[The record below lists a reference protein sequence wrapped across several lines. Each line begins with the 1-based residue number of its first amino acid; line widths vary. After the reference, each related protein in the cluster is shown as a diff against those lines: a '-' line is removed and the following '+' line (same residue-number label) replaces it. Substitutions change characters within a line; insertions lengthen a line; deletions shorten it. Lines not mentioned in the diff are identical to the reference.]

1 MRKRS
6 ISFLVLMS
14 LVGTLSS
21 VLPAVAS
28 ESDRST
34 TGWVSGPQVLQRER
48 TFYIVAAHP
57 DDETTSWSYL
67 EQLPKDTYTV
77 FTMLTKGEG
86 TESCL
91 TPEESYNRPGSDAL
105 PAGELETFVR
115 RVLGPAAPPTVPW
128 GSDEDSTGAYKYE
141 GPNSPVDEPDKGER
155 HPLGY
160 PWVGTGTE
168 ACKDARV
175 ASFHWFLDEQFH
187 NDGIGTDLGIEND
200 PELDDDYKGT
210 FCPPGHQG
218 QGKGQPIEKRIGC
231 AQVWADEL
239 GARIFFDFG
248 NPAYSF
254 PFPQP
259 AFTTEMVTAALQ
271 TVRANRA
278 EWGMPV
284 LPEEGVL
291 SPAAYP
297 DGESCPTHPWLG
309 PDHGVVNE
317 AIRHHDQGLPLR
329 AGIMAC
335 ETDAI
340 ADGAPV
346 RKLIQAPSSLVLWS
360 LMNPATGERLG
371 AAIRNYG
378 WLFPDYGFF
387 GCDVCNYWEVRDGV
401 SGR

>member
-1 MRKRS
+1 MRTRS
-6 ISFLVLMS
+6 LPFLVLVG
-14 LVGTLSS
+14 LVGAFAYA
-21 VLPAVAS
+21 PQAVAT
-28 ESDRST
+28 ESNIPTIGGTRERI
-34 TGWVSGPQVLQRER
+34 VLERER
-48 TFYIVAAHP
+48 TFYVVAAHP

-67 EQLPKDTYTV
+67 EQLPEDTYTV

-105 PAGELETFVR
+105 PIGELETFVR
-115 RVLGPAAPPTVPW
+115 RVTSDERAPT
-128 GSDEDSTGAYKYE
+128 DEDSTGPYKYE
-141 GPNSPVDEPDKGER
+141 GPGSPVDEPDKGER
-155 HPLGY
+155 HPFGY

-168 ACKDARV
+168 AFKDARV
-175 ASFHWFLDEQFH
+175 ASFHWFLDEQFR
-187 NDGIGTDLGIEND
+187 NDGIGTDLSIEND

-210 FCPPGHQG
+210 FCPRGHQG
-218 QGKGQPIEKRIGC
+218 RGEGQPVEKQIGC

-254 PFPQP
+254 PFPPP
-259 AFTTEMVTAALQ
+259 AFTPEMVTAALQ
-271 TVRANRA
+271 TVRASRA
-278 EWGMPV
+278 AWGMPV

-291 SPAAYP
+291 SPAMYP
-297 DGESCPTHPWLG
+297 DGESCPENPWLG

-317 AIRHHDQGLPLR
+317 AIRYHDQGLPLR

-346 RKLIQAPSSLVLWS
+346 RTLHQAPSSMVLWN
-360 LMNPATGERLG
+360 LLNPVNGYRLG
-371 AAIRNYG
+371 AAVVNYG
-378 WLFPDYGFF
+378 WLFPDYGFP
-387 GCDVCNYWEVRDGV
+387 GCLECSFWEVRDEV
-401 SGR
+401 TRS